1 MIERISGL
9 LLETWS
15 NSICIDVQG
24 VGYEIEI
31 PTSLLPRLPNIGE
44 KVTLFTYLVIR
55 EDAHILFGFD
65 NQQDRVVFKLLMK
78 TNGIGT
84 RTALSILSNMTVK
97 EIISAITLQ
106 DTSILTKIP
115 GIGQKT
121 AERLILEMRDKI
133 KSSHIEDHIYESSK
147 KTDIIEAMISLGYSS
162 KEIMSIINLLPEQL
176 TLPETIKYALRLLNK
191 S

>member
-15 NSICIDVQG
+15 NSICVDVHG

-31 PTSLLPRLPNIGE
+31 PTSLLTKLPKIGE

-65 NQQDRVVFKLLMK
+65 NQQDRVIFKSLMK
-78 TNGIGT
+78 TNGIGI

-133 KSSHIEDHIYESSK
+133 KSSHIEDNFCESGK
-147 KTDIIEAMISLGYSS
+147 KTDIIEAMTSLGYSS
-162 KEIMSIINLLPEQL
+162 KEIMSIINLLPDQL

>member
-15 NSICIDVQG
+15 NSICIDVHG
-24 VGYEIEI
+24 IGYEIEI
-31 PTSLLPRLPNIGE
+31 PTSLLPRLPKVGE

-65 NQQDRVVFKLLMK
+65 KQQDRVIFKSLMK

-133 KSSHIEDHIYESSK
+133 KSSHIEDNLYESDK
-147 KTDIIEAMISLGYSS
+147 KTDIIEAMTSLGYSS
-162 KEIMSIINLLPEQL
+162 KEIMSIINLLPDQL

-191 S
+191 N